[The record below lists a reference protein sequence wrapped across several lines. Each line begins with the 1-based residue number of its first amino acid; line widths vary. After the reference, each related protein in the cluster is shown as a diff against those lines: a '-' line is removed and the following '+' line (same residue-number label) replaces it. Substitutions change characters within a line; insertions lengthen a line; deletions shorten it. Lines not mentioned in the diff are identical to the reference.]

1 MERKRLQLKDFS
13 NVCDTILAYE
23 IRCEPILPQD
33 SLRNMY
39 EHLHEKGYIKD
50 GRRDF
55 FKWVKDQGIEI
66 LEETYLVS
74 QFMPNLAKI
83 PLENEHDFFLMMK
96 LIVYFQK
103 KTKTCYN
110 FAEYLV
116 GKAEYFQF
124 ECSLQPVES
133 FLKSCQRLSKEYPPD
148 IIGKGRDM
156 DAVENWRLQFEILT
170 TTICKYCGGSGLWI
184 VVPLGV

>member
-1 MERKRLQLKDFS
+1 MERKRLQLNDFS
-13 NVCDTILAYE
+13 NACDTILSYE

-39 EHLHEKGYIKD
+39 EHL
-50 GRRDF
+50 
-55 FKWVKDQGIEI
+55 
-66 LEETYLVS
+66 L
-74 QFMPNLAKI
+74 PNLAKI

-110 FAEYLV
+110 FAEYVV

-124 ECSLQPVES
+124 ECSLHPVES

-156 DAVENWRLQFEILT
+156 DAVENWRLEFEILT
-170 TTICKYCGGSGLWI
+170 TIMCKECGRSGLWI